1 MDRKLLLSDRGTAI
15 VCARWLSLSAEE
27 LTTISSVGAGD
38 TNHDTNEEC
47 CKIFAEAIGIL
58 NSYYSIAD
66 RDAERII
73 KVAENLSHV
82 DTVMGNSI

>member
-1 MDRKLLLSDRGTAI
+1 MEREVLISDYETAMMR
-15 VCARWLSLSAEE
+15 AQELNSSAEE
-27 LTTISSVGAGD
+27 LGNISSVGAGD

-58 NSYYSIAD
+58 NSYHTIAN
-66 RDAERII
+66 RDAERIV